1 MRRVSAGLLGG
12 LVLAFIALLIVFLV
26 GMRTRYAPVTD
37 AVRRF
42 NREVTKP
49 RAMET
54 AGQMGAYAGVIRHI
68 GRSSGTEYETPI
80 GPFETEEGF
89 VIPLPYGTK
98 TDWLMNVQRSG
109 GAVVVFEGET
119 YDVEEPEIIAA
130 EEAMPLIPP
139 KYQRSLR
146 WFNVNDFLR
155 VQRVD
160 AETSTEE
167 VDSAGS

>member
-1 MRRVSAGLLGG
+1 MWRLAVRLSAGI
-12 LVLAFIALLIVFLV
+12 VLAFIALLIVFLV
-26 GMRTRYAPVTD
+26 GMRAKYPPVTD

-42 NREVTKP
+42 NRKVTKP

-80 GPFETEEGF
+80 GPFETDGGF

-98 TDWLMNVQRSG
+98 ADWLKNVQHAG
-109 GAVVVFEGET
+109 TAIIMFEGET
-119 YDVEEPEIIAA
+119 YNVDEPEVIAA

-146 WFNVNDFLR
+146 WFNVDAFLKVR
-155 VQRVD
+155 NIER
-160 AETSTEE
+160 E
-167 VDSAGS
+167 